1 MSLER
6 IARSS
11 SITESKKGV
20 LIHLSAAA
28 SLGKVGSRGP
38 AAVGDNG
45 LDPGGF

>member
-6 IARSS
+6 TARSS

-28 SLGKVGSRGP
+28 SLGKVGSP